1 MFLWSLAQAV
11 WKFCTVSLFLFSQ
24 HNDTS
29 PKWSHHQDFL
39 SQLLLFLQLLRFLLL
54 DVAATIY
61 TAVCSSLSITALT
74 GPPSSH
80 RIWKSYKNQATLS
93 SNLSLSHVRIC
104 KDSAATR
111 ARHSSLVVFYNVLPL
126 KLFLGVTFMAKIFE
140 FFRETRDSSQER
152 ASYSYASSTGNM
164 LMSSCIILFTMS
176 TSSVKHISVLTFAIS
191 ARNDSRAVAN
201 GNMISFAW

>member
-1 MFLWSLAQAV
+1 MFFIVHYCADRSSFISPDLEVLQEPSYTLF
-11 WKFCTVSLFLFSQ
+11 KPFPVSCQDLQGFSCY
-24 HNDTS
+24 
-29 PKWSHHQDFL
+29 KGA
-39 SQLLLFLQLLRFLLL
+39 SQQSSCILQCVTFK
-54 DVAATIY
+54 TF
-61 TAVCSSLSITALT
+61 S
-74 GPPSSH
+74 
-80 RIWKSYKNQATLS
+80 
-93 SNLSLSHVRIC
+93 
-104 KDSAATR
+104 
-111 ARHSSLVVFYNVLPL
+111 
-126 KLFLGVTFMAKIFE
+126 LGVTFMAKIFE